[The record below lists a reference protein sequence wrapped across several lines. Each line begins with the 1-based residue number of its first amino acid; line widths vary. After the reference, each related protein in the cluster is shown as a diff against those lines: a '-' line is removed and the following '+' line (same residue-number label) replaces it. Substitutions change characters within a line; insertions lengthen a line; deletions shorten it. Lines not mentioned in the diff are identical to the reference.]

1 MLVLIII
8 SVITIF
14 FGYQCRNLSI
24 STNFN
29 DLLPQTHPYVK
40 VHNEFRE
47 TFGGANFLVIM
58 VSVKDGTIFN
68 RETLE
73 KIRYITNELEG
84 LPGIDRYKI
93 VSIASRKL
101 KNTQITSWGLEAVAL
116 MWPEVP
122 KDDKGMEILKNAI
135 YSNEAYYGFYVSLDS
150 KKSLIFADFFEEDL
164 NYSAVYNQL
173 EAIRKQA
180 EDSNTTVS
188 IVGHPMHLGVVA
200 SMITMMNYIMG
211 INPADHPDAAFPGI
225 PLMVGGVDRPFICR

>member
-1 MLVLIII
+1 MKKLADFIINRRLLVLIII

-47 TFGGANFLVIM
+47 NFGGANFLVIM

-116 MWPEVP
+116 M
-122 KDDKGMEILKNAI
+122 
-135 YSNEAYYGFYVSLDS
+135 
-150 KKSLIFADFFEEDL
+150 
-164 NYSAVYNQL
+164 
-173 EAIRKQA
+173 
-180 EDSNTTVS
+180 
-188 IVGHPMHLGVVA
+188 
-200 SMITMMNYIMG
+200 
-211 INPADHPDAAFPGI
+211 
-225 PLMVGGVDRPFICR
+225 